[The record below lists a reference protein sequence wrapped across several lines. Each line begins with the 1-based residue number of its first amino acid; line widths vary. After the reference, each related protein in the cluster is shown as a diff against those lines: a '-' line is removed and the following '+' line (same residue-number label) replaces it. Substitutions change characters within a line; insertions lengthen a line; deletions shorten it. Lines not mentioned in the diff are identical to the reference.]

1 MNFEWLRFIT
11 IALAVLVSIQLI
23 MLYRKSKAKGI
34 ITFVL
39 WFLLIIVYDIFKFI
53 VRDDLCYYNIS
64 VIWVNLIYIYGIV
77 MLGIAGYLFKDI
89 KTWTQ
94 H

>member
-11 IALAVLVSIQLI
+11 MFLAVLVSIQLI

-34 ITFVL
+34 ITFIL
-39 WFLLIIVYDIFKFI
+39 WLLLIIIYDIFKFI
-53 VRDDLCYYNIS
+53 VRDDLFYYNIS
-64 VIWVNLIYIYGIV
+64 VVWVNLIYIYGIV